1 MNKQKK
7 VDFKLTILLD
17 WWGKTD
23 KEIML
28 EALGDENRT
37 SVAEV
42 LRALNKW
49 CVGADTIW

>member
-7 VDFKLTILLD
+7 VDSSDYTLD
-17 WWGKTD
+17 WWGRQD

-37 SVAEV
+37 PVAEV

-49 CVGADTIW
+49 CVGADTI